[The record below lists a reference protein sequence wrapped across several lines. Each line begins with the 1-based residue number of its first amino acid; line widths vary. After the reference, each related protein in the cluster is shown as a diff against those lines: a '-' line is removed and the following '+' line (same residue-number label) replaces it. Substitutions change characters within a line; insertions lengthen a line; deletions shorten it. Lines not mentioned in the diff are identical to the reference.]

1 MIVTVEQCEKMSRFA
16 MEAIISNRDI
26 DMDHEIFNEFEHD
39 AIMSIY
45 GQLFV
50 RNLKNEIK
58 FISDTQL
65 KKVVSRVQNGE
76 SLLAIAKEFHL
87 GTFKF
92 AKLYLEATDCKNTS
106 LSNLPT
112 DPTQIADERI
122 RHELLVLIES
132 DPACNYELGS
142 MYLSATVSTALIVI
156 YANMRL

>member
-1 MIVTVEQCEKMSRFA
+1 MIVTVEQCQKMSSFA
-16 MEAIISNRDI
+16 MEAIISNHDI

-39 AIMSIY
+39 AIMSLY

-58 FISDTQL
+58 SISDTQL

-76 SLLAIAKEFHL
+76 SLLAIAKDFHL

-92 AKLYLEATDCKNTS
+92 AKLYLEATDYKNTS
-106 LSNLPT
+106 LSSLPT

-142 MYLSATVSTALIVI
+142 VYPSTIVSIALTVMYTI
-156 YANMRL
+156 